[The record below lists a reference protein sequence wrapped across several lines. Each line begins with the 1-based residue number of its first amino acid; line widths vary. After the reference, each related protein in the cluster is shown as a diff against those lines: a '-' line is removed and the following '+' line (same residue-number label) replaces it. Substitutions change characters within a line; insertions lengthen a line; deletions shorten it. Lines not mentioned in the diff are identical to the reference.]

1 MDGTMILKVK
11 KRDGREKPFNIEK
24 IAGAIAKA
32 LRASGE
38 LNERLREG
46 ATA

>member
-24 IAGAIAKA
+24 IGGEIA
-32 LRASGE
+32 
-38 LNERLREG
+38 
-46 ATA
+46 